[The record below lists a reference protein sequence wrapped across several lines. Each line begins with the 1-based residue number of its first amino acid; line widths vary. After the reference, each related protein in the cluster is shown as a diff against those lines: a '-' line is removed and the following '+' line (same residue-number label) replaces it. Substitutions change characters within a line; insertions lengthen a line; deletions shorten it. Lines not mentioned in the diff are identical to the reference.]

1 MLLKEDFSLLLCE
14 SYQINVI
21 NHDFN
26 EKKNYD
32 FFYLRFVR
40 IVRVI
45 DFISSNFDKERAQNS
60 DAKCNV
66 YSNQLDIIV
75 METIT
80 GAPS

>member
-1 MLLKEDFSLLLCE
+1 MILL
-14 SYQINVI
+14 I
-21 NHDFN
+21 
-26 EKKNYD
+26 
-32 FFYLRFVR
+32 FFER

-45 DFISSNFDKERAQNS
+45 DFLSNFDKERAQNS

-80 GAPS
+80 GAPP